1 MTLTRSELLKA
12 AVTFCTSFSQGK
24 DVESILA
31 LFSTTHP
38 VAAVEH
44 GDPSLAPFLGRTF
57 EGKEGVKRYFEV
69 IGSLL
74 SYKNISF
81 GEYAVDVEERKVAV
95 KGKGTFTWIETGKA
109 WDETFAYVLDFDEDA
124 KLTRYQI
131 WSDTGSAYLA
141 SKGGVEGQVSMQF

>member
-1 MTLTRSELLKA
+1 MKLTRSQILEA
-12 AVTFCTSFSQGK
+12 AVAFCTSFSQGK

-31 LFSTTHP
+31 LFSTTQP
-38 VAAVEH
+38 VSAIEH

-57 EGKEGVKRYFEV
+57 EGKEGIKRYFEV

-74 SYKNISF
+74 SYENISF
-81 GEYAVDVEERKVAV
+81 GEYVVDAEERKVAV
-95 KGKGTFTWIETGKA
+95 KGKGTFTWKETGKA
-109 WDETFAYVLDFDEDA
+109 WNETFAYVLDFDEDA

-141 SKGGVEGQVSMQF
+141 SKGDAREQVSMQL